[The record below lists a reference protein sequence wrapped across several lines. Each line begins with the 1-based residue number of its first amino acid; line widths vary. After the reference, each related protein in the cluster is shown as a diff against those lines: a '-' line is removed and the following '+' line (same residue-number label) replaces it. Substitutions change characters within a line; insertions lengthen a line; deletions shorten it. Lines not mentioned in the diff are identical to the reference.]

1 MFKPALLSSYWIHLL
16 QMPYPFFEIILWILG
31 LNSFLQHLHGY
42 SGFLYLYLSSFV
54 NSFFGGFNSKQKL
67 HFLEA
72 QLSWLVF
79 LYWTL
84 LHSHWNKYF
93 LFFSSYFVDLFGLN
107 FDAYSRN
114 LYNRFYNHHK
124 LTLIYPIPPP
134 QEVCQWYLT
143 IEDH

>member
-1 MFKPALLSSYWIHLL
+1 
-16 QMPYPFFEIILWILG
+16 MPSLFFEIILWILG
-31 LNSFLQHLHGY
+31 LNSLLQHLQGY
-42 SGFLYLYLSSFV
+42 SGFLYLCLSSFD

-93 LFFSSYFVDLFGLN
+93 LFFSSYFVYLFGLN

-114 LYNRFYNHHK
+114 LHNRINNHNK
-124 LTLIYPIPPP
+124 LTLIYPIPFPL
-134 QEVCQWYLT
+134 EVCQWYPT
-143 IEDH
+143 IEFH